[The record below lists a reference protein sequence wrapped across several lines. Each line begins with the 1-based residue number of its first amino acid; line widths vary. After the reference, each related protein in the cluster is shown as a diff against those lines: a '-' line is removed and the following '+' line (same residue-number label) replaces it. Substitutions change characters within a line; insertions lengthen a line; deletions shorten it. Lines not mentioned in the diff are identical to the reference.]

1 MLAQLRTDFPE
12 DVRIIYRHFPLASI
26 HDKALLATQAAE
38 AAGLQD
44 EFWGMHELLY
54 ARFGAWTELSPEA
67 FQDWLLVQAEE
78 LGLDVDQ
85 FETDLTSDEIVAL
98 AQNAWEEGQ
107 QVGIPGTPFFM
118 VNDNPYQGPVD
129 SASIA
134 RLISLT
140 EFVDQQ
146 YDECPP
152 EVIDPQKDYAA
163 TIQTEKGDIEVQLFP
178 QPAPL
183 AVNSFVFLAQ
193 EGWFDGVTFHRVLP
207 DFVAQAGDPTGT
219 GAGSPGY
226 AFENETSE
234 DLTFDRAGMLAM
246 ANSGPDTNGS
256 QFFITYGPA
265 EHLNGGYTIFGQ
277 VITGMDVVEE
287 LTPRNPDQG
296 SNLPPGDEILTIDI
310 QEQ

>member
-26 HDKALLATQAAE
+26 HDKALLAAQAAE

-54 ARFGAWTELSPEA
+54 ARFGAWAELSPEA
-67 FQDWLLVQAEE
+67 FQGWLLVQAEE

-85 FETDLTSDEIVAL
+85 FEADLTSDEIVAL

-107 QVGIPGTPFFM
+107 QAGIPGTPFFM
-118 VNDNPYQGPVD
+118 INDNPYQGPVD

-152 EVIDPQKDYAA
+152 DVIDPQKDYAA

-178 QPAPL
+178 QAAPL

-219 GAGSPGY
+219 GSGGPGY
-226 AFENETSE
+226 VFENEVSE
-234 DLTFDRAGMLAM
+234 TLRFNRAGMLAM

-256 QFFITYGPA
+256 QFFINLVPA